1 METFHKLVDTI
12 SRIVKI
18 FVLICAASIFAIILF
33 TVVSR
38 YGFSW
43 VLSWSEEVPRYLLI
57 WVSFLSAAVGVDI
70 SDHIAFELLYRKF
83 TGLKFKILQF
93 SINAGIAG
101 FGVLML
107 IFGYYF
113 VQDFGPDSMESI
125 PYTNVW
131 YYTAMPISGGLI
143 ILFAIR
149 NQLGIWFGNEGRF
162 VFKKFEIEV

>member
-1 METFHKLVDTI
+1 MRPLFFRCSLGYLINLLTEKNAQSILKTREFRGIGFMETFHKLVDTI

-70 SDHIAFELLYRKF
+70 SDSHIPALY
-83 TGLKFKILQF
+83 I
-93 SINAGIAG
+93 
-101 FGVLML
+101 
-107 IFGYYF
+107 
-113 VQDFGPDSMESI
+113 
-125 PYTNVW
+125 
-131 YYTAMPISGGLI
+131 
-143 ILFAIR
+143 
-149 NQLGIWFGNEGRF
+149 
-162 VFKKFEIEV
+162 